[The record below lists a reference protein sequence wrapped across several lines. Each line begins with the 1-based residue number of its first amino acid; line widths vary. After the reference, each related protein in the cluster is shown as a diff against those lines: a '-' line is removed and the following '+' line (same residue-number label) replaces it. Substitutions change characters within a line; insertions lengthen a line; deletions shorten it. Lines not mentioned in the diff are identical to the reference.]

1 MPFEFDCKPS
11 VNSVLS
17 YLSYQIILNT
27 VQRYRN
33 NFMRTIRGLLIAYLP
48 TFGLE
53 LSTFGLE
60 LSTFG
65 LELST
70 FGLELSTF
78 GLELSTFDGASLST
92 SIPFI
97 GRMYLVPLPYPS
109 EIKRP
114 FCVISSAYRIFLIY
128 EDSRNIG
135 DGCLSHNLHHRQEPM

>member
-1 MPFEFDCKPS
+1 MPCEFDCKPS

-33 NFMRTIRGLLIAYLP
+33 NFMRTIRGLLIAYLS
-48 TFGLE
+48 TFGFE
-53 LSTFGLE
+53 LSTFGFE

-65 LELST
+65 SKLST
-70 FGLELSTF
+70 FGSK
-78 GLELSTFDGASLST
+78 LSTFDGASLST

-135 DGCLSHNLHHRQEPM
+135 DGGLSHNLHHRQEPM

>member
-1 MPFEFDCKPS
+1 
-11 VNSVLS
+11 
-17 YLSYQIILNT
+17 
-27 VQRYRN
+27 
-33 NFMRTIRGLLIAYLP
+33 MRTIRGLLIAYLS
-48 TFGLE
+48 TFGFE
-53 LSTFGLE
+53 LSTFGFELSTFGSK